1 MRRISLVLTV
11 ITAPLLPLH
20 AQSLGARVTASDGR
34 VQVIYPSRPTACG
47 DGQGLIG
54 NVLGRST
61 YYSGNVTFSGRGNWS
76 DGPCVH
82 GPARVVATVMGGEV
96 TRIRGYVGPVPAT
109 TSDTRTVSVTASE
122 AVGWLSDIASRST
135 GRVASEA
142 MLPLVLADTA
152 EPWPLL
158 IRIARDENRPRDV
171 RRAATLWLSMGVNDH
186 LGIADTRDESTD
198 DEMRSQAVFVL
209 SQRPK
214 SESVPELIDLA
225 RSAKHASARRA
236 AIFWLGQTGDS
247 RAIEVY
253 AELLGIR

>member
-1 MRRISLVLTV
+1 M
-11 ITAPLLPLH
+11 
-20 AQSLGARVTASDGR
+20 
-34 VQVIYPSRPTACG
+34 
-47 DGQGLIG
+47 
-54 NVLGRST
+54 
-61 YYSGNVTFSGRGNWS
+61 
-76 DGPCVH
+76 
-82 GPARVVATVMGGEV
+82 
-96 TRIRGYVGPVPAT
+96 
-109 TSDTRTVSVTASE
+109 
-122 AVGWLSDIASRST
+122 
-135 GRVASEA
+135 
-142 MLPLVLADTA
+142 
-152 EPWPLL
+152 
-158 IRIARDENRPRDV
+158 
-171 RRAATLWLSMGVNDH
+171 WLSMGVNDH